1 MPPTDAPRTQR
12 RKRYTMHF
20 TIGGTAGKSRAAHAR
35 SASQPCHCQCHHV
48 HARLDA
54 GIRELRAWSAPAKG
68 SRENDGLAR
77 VEAVLAVLGEFL
89 ALPQAGA
96 ALRNDA
102 SAYERILDGF
112 LSLADAYGSFE
123 PALLALKQSAAEL
136 RAGVRRGDGAM
147 VAASLG
153 ARKRA
158 EKELCR
164 LAATMG
170 HASRHAMTSSA
181 DGGEVVGMVAE
192 VAAATA
198 SASEA
203 IFLRC
208 AAMSRPD
215 VPAVVHTVSS
225 NAWLTR
231 LQVVPA
237 AKKAVPLPE
246 TATVAPAALE
256 TLEERIC
263 ELESWSEKVF
273 RSLMQARV
281 SLLNIHNTL

>member
-1 MPPTDAPRTQR
+1 
-12 RKRYTMHF
+12 MHF
-20 TIGGTAGKSRAAHAR
+20 TLGGTAGKSRAAHAR

-54 GIRELRAWSAPAKG
+54 GIRELRAWSASAKG
-68 SRENDGLAR
+68 SRANDGLAR

-89 ALPQAGA
+89 ALPRAGA

-102 SAYERILDGF
+102 VAYERILDGF

-123 PALLALKQSAAEL
+123 PALLTLKQSAAEL
-136 RAGVRRGDGAM
+136 RAGIRRGDGAM
-147 VAASLG
+147 VAASLR

-164 LAATMG
+164 LAAAMG
-170 HASRHAMTSSA
+170 HASRHAVISPA
-181 DGGEVVGMVAE
+181 DGGEVVGVVAE

-203 IFLRC
+203 VFLSC
-208 AAMSRPD
+208 AAMTPD
-215 VPAVVHTVSS
+215 IPAGVHTVSS

-246 TATVAPAALE
+246 TATVAPALE